1 MRLKNGENHLT
12 QWDRH
17 QILVF
22 SEYPAGTEIHMWCD
36 FFDNALK
43 FELDGNRE
51 VVVPDSLL
59 QVSGTLRVCVFVTNE
74 YSTSYTEARY
84 LIPVKARSRPEDYVY
99 TPEETKLWEQKLD
112 KYFGTENAG
121 KLLSVGDDGNV
132 TTVKGKDGISPLLRK
147 SDTAIE
153 VSYDGG
159 ATYTELVPL
168 SELKLD
174 IYDGTYNVT
183 PQFGGEVILETKNK
197 AMTDDVTVK
206 KMPQYEVSNN
216 AGGKTLI
223 LGDKYYGE

>member
-1 MRLKNGENHLT
+1 MTGSIVRLKDAEGNIIN
-12 QWDRH
+12 
-17 QILVF
+17 I
-22 SEYPAGTEIHMWCD
+22 PA
-36 FFDNALK
+36 F
-43 FELDGNRE
+43 
-51 VVVPDSLL
+51 
-59 QVSGTLRVCVFVTNE
+59 
-74 YSTSYTEARY
+74 
-84 LIPVKARSRPEDYVY
+84 
-99 TPEETKLWEQKLD
+99 
-112 KYFGTENAG
+112 
-121 KLLSVGDDGNV
+121 
-132 TTVKGKDGISPLLRK
+132 KGKDGISPLLRK

-183 PQFGGEVILETKNK
+183 PQFGGEVTLETKNK